1 MISRARTSLVATA
14 TATVAAATALA
25 LTTGLTGAG
34 AQAAPGRQRDG
45 KAAASAAAWTAAW
58 AASPQRPS
66 AGFRPN
72 WSEAGFTGHTLRQV
86 VRVSEGGARARI
98 RLSNAYGASPLR
110 IASATIARTA
120 KGASVERSS
129 VRRLTFGGKSSS
141 VTIPAYGPLSSD
153 AVGLDLDP
161 FESVTVTL
169 HLAGTTG
176 PATFHA
182 QSFATSYR
190 ADGNHT
196 ADVDGRAFDESTE
209 SWYYL
214 AGVDVSG
221 GQPARH
227 DGQRQGQRQRQG
239 QDRKPRGREG
249 IALFGDSITDGF
261 ASSTDR
267 NRRWSDALAERL
279 AKAGDRRPV
288 LNAGIGGNLVLND
301 SAWYG
306 ERSANRFAR
315 DALDLPGVGTVVVL
329 EGVNDIGFSETDS
342 PTYKPAPVVSA
353 AELID
358 GHRKL
363 MAQARAK
370 GVRVVGATLLPL
382 GGSDHYGKH
391 AAAVSDAF
399 NRWVRT
405 SGEYDAY
412 VDFDKALADPE
423 DPERLAPAYDSG
435 DHLHPNDA
443 GYRAMARAVE
453 LDAL

>member
-1 MISRARTSLVATA
+1 MISRARTSLAVTA
-14 TATVAAATALA
+14 TATALA
-25 LTTGLTGAG
+25 LTAGLAVTG
-34 AQAAPGRQRDG
+34 AQASSGHHDKG
-45 KAAASAAAWTAAW
+45 KEASWSAAW
-58 AASPQRPS
+58 ASAPQRPS
-66 AGFRPN
+66 TGFKPN
-72 WSEAGFTGHTLRQV
+72 WSEAGFDGQTLRQV
-86 VRVSEGGARARI
+86 VRVTEGGDRARI
-98 RLSNAYGASPLR
+98 RLSNAYGSSPLR
-110 IASATIARTA
+110 IESATIARTK
-120 KGASVERSS
+120 KGAPASAAVEEGS
-129 VRRLTFGGKSSS
+129 VRRLTFRGKSA
-141 VTIPAYGPLSSD
+141 VTVPAYGQLSSD
-153 AVGLDLDP
+153 AAGLDLDP

-169 HLAGTTG
+169 HLSGTTG

-190 ADGNHT
+190 AQGDHT
-196 ADVDGRAFDESTE
+196 ADAGAGAFGESTE

-214 AGVDVSG
+214 SGVDVSG
-221 GQPARH
+221 SGSAPKR
-227 DGQRQGQRQRQG
+227 DGVV
-239 QDRKPRGREG
+239 
-249 IALFGDSITDGF
+249 LFGDSTTDGF

-279 AKAGDRRPV
+279 DRTGKQRPV

-306 ERSANRFAR
+306 EKGINRLSR
-315 DALDLPGVGTVVVL
+315 DALDLPGVGTVVIL
-329 EGVNDIGFSETDS
+329 EGLNDIGFSETDK

-353 AELID
+353 RELIN

-363 MAQARAK
+363 IREARAK
-370 GVRVVGATLLPL
+370 GVRAVGATLLPL
-382 GGSDHYGKH
+382 GGSDHYGKR

-412 VDFDKALADPE
+412 VDFDKALADPK

-443 GYRAMARAVE
+443 GYRAMAHAVDLE
-453 LDAL
+453 TL

>member
-1 MISRARTSLVATA
+1 MISRARMTAVATA
-14 TATVAAATALA
+14 AALA
-25 LTTGLTGAG
+25 LTAGSVLTGAHAMPPADSPAKKPEAG
-34 AQAAPGRQRDG
+34 W
-45 KAAASAAAWTAAW
+45 SAAW
-58 AASPQRPS
+58 AAAPQRPS
-66 AGFRPN
+66 TGFKAN
-72 WSEAGFTGHTLRQV
+72 WSEAGFDGQTLRQV
-86 VRVSEGGARARI
+86 VRVTEGGDRARI
-98 RLSNAYGASPLR
+98 RLTNRYGASPLR
-110 IASATIARTA
+110 IESATVARTK
-120 KGASVERSS
+120 KGAAVEKDS
-129 VRRLTFGGKSSS
+129 VRRLTFDGKGS
-141 VTIPAYGPLSSD
+141 VTIPAGTDLASD
-153 AVGLDLDP
+153 AAGLRVAPL
-161 FESVTVTL
+161 ESVTVTL
-169 HLAGTTG
+169 HLAKTTG

-190 ADGNHT
+190 ADGDHT
-196 ADVDGRAFDESTE
+196 ADTGAKAFGETSE

-221 GQPARH
+221 GSGRAAGR
-227 DGQRQGQRQRQG
+227 DGVV
-239 QDRKPRGREG
+239 
-249 IALFGDSITDGF
+249 LFGDSITDGF

-288 LNAGIGGNLVLND
+288 LNAGIGGNMVLND

-329 EGVNDIGFSETDS
+329 EGVNDIGFYEGEH
-342 PTYKPAPVVSA
+342 PTYKPAPRITA
-353 AELID
+353 RQLIN

-363 MAQARAK
+363 IREARAE
-370 GVRVVGATLLPL
+370 GVRIVGATLLPF

-399 NRWVRT
+399 NTWVRT

-412 VDFDKALADPE
+412 VDFDKALADP
-423 DPERLAPAYDSG
+423 DHPERIARAYDSG

-443 GYRAMARAVE
+443 GYRAMARAVD
-453 LDAL
+453 LKSL